1 MSVKVKICGITTP
14 EDGMMAAQTGA
25 DAIGLMFYEP
35 SPRYVTMG
43 AASAISKALPPL
55 VSRVGVFVNA
65 DKDYVQQALETC
77 SLDVL
82 QFHGTEGPEYCAS
95 FGRSWI
101 KAFRIKDE
109 SSLDELAAYGDASA
123 LLLDSYVKGA
133 MGGTGEAFN
142 WELASKAVG
151 QGKPIF
157 LAGGLNPENASQA
170 VMEVAPYALDVSS
183 GVEVS
188 PGIKDAA
195 KVAAFLKA
203 VK

>member
-14 EDGMMAAQTGA
+14 EDGLMAVQAGA
-25 DAIGLMFYEP
+25 DALGLMFYEP
-35 SPRYVTMG
+35 SPRYVTLEV
-43 AASAISKALPPL
+43 ATAISKSLPPL

-65 DKDYVQQALETC
+65 EKEFVQQALEMC

-82 QFHGTEGPEYCAS
+82 QFHGTESPEYCSS

-109 SSLDELAAYGDASA
+109 TSLEELGAYGDASA

-142 WELASKAVG
+142 WELAARVVG
-151 QGKPIF
+151 QGKPTF
-157 LAGGLNPENASQA
+157 LAGGLNPDNAAQA
-170 VMEVAPYALDVSS
+170 VQEVAPYALDVSS
-183 GVEVS
+183 GVESS
-188 PGIKDAA
+188 PGVKNAA
-195 KVAAFLKA
+195 KVEAFLKA